1 MTSERVIVV
10 LAGNTT
16 TPLHQLLTGASFY
29 AVSELQLQFSMW
41 SVYTLRHDMC

>member
-16 TPLHQLLTGASFY
+16 TPLHQLLTGASSLLCQNFT
-29 AVSELQLQFSMW
+29 
-41 SVYTLRHDMC
+41 SVLHVVGVHIVT